1 MMYSLC
7 RRRNQGKSSKK
18 RWRARAQ
25 DKEGLSETRRKG
37 EEAPHEKRG
46 LQAADEEPKEDD
58 KNELPETFPTGL

>member
-1 MMYSLC
+1 MYSLC

-25 DKEGLSETRRKG
+25 DKEGLSEARRKG

-46 LQAADEEPKEDD
+46 LQAADEEP
-58 KNELPETFPTGL
+58 